1 MKGFWRGILLLAGT
15 AGLVACQP
23 TLNSDLPSGPDAY
36 TRLGVTRADSV
47 NALNLLQPR
56 DQINVNVFQEA
67 DLSTQELTI
76 DPSGNISLPLIGEV
90 KAAGLSAAQ
99 LAREIERA
107 YGESYLRDPRVNI
120 VLVRSAPRVV
130 AVEGEVEDPG
140 VFEVQEG
147 YTLLTALALAGS
159 PTDTAKHD
167 EVLVFRM
174 MDGERYGGRFD
185 LTDIRAG
192 RAPDPIILS
201 GDTIVVGYS
210 AVRGVYLDFLRTAP
224 ILGAFARY

>member
-1 MKGFWRGILLLAGT
+1 
-15 AGLVACQP
+15 
-23 TLNSDLPSGPDAY
+23 
-36 TRLGVTRADSV
+36 V